1 MGRADFCGDGGTSED
16 YYGVCLFFFSVL
28 LISLE
33 DVTQKVE
40 F

>member
-1 MGRADFCGDGGTSED
+1 MGRADFCGDGGASED
-16 YYGVCLFFFSVL
+16 YSGVCLVFSEL

-33 DVTQKVE
+33 DVTEKVE